1 MAVVAPGDYRFCLCC
16 PRDLHCPKGQFF
28 QYSFSEPPDIAKI
41 LNFRELKI
49 SVLAMPQNHYKA
61 AELILS
67 PFFLTNSWKRS
78 MVSSCRLGSYF
89 VILVLHSIAAAVL
102 VVVLFTS
109 NLPYNFIV
117 PMLEDLSI
125 FLHSTLLFFDIGCAS
140 LCFLVF
146 WGLLLWLIL
155 LWESSKNVIQAVCSL
170 VF

>member
-1 MAVVAPGDYRFCLCC
+1 
-16 PRDLHCPKGQFF
+16 
-28 QYSFSEPPDIAKI
+28 
-41 LNFRELKI
+41 
-49 SVLAMPQNHYKA
+49 
-61 AELILS
+61 
-67 PFFLTNSWKRS
+67 

-146 WGLLLWLIL
+146 LGFVIMIYFVC
-155 LWESSKNVIQAVCSL
+155 ESPKNVIQAVCSL
-170 VF
+170 VSGLHDSVDKYADVII